1 MVRLA
6 SSQAGVL
13 EVTWDAPD
21 EAPTDYR
28 LSWTRTGEGFKAWT
42 DSSGNAFPTTNSYT
56 ITGLDEGERYKVK
69 VRARYAGSSG
79 AWSEIVRAGVASAA
93 TDTPTPT
100 ETSTATPTETP
111 QPTPTPTATAT
122 PTATPN
128 DSNADTTPTPTATA
142 TPTAIP
148 TPTPTATPS
157 AFTSSGSG
165 TLSDPYIVNNP
176 TAVSAQSIVSYVAD
190 LNAHQSVHFR
200 WDTGNRAGDWT
211 ITTDVS
217 PTAHDFDLYG
227 RDNRGSGWDNQDRS
241 DDGDE
246 SITVDAPADGHIR
259 LRVQNFDGG
268 APTDL
273 TLSIEPPAAPISD
286 PTDTP
291 TPTATP
297 TARRQQHRQRR
308 PQPRL
313 RPQPRRRRI

>member
-1 MVRLA
+1 MDGQLGQRL
-6 SSQAGVL
+6 
-13 EVTWDAPD
+13 
-21 EAPTDYR
+21 
-28 LSWTRTGEGFKAWT
+28 
-42 DSSGNAFPTTNSYT
+42 PTTNSYT

-100 ETSTATPTETP
+100 ETSTATPTDTP

-122 PTATPN
+122 PTPTATPT
-128 DSNADTTPTPTATA
+128 TTPTPTATA

-165 TLSDPYIVNNP
+165 TFSNPYIVNNP
-176 TAVSAQSIVSYVAD
+176 TDVSAHSIRSYVAD

-227 RDNRGSGWDNQDRS
+227 RDNRGSGWDDLDLS
-241 DDGDE
+241 GDGDE
-246 SITVDAPADGHIR
+246 SITVDAPANGHIR
-259 LRVQNFDGG
+259 LRVKNFDGG

-273 TLSIEPPAAPISD
+273 TL
-286 PTDTP
+286 
-291 TPTATP
+291 
-297 TARRQQHRQRR
+297 
-308 PQPRL
+308 
-313 RPQPRRRRI
+313 